1 MPQLDLMHFFT
12 QFFWFSFGFTFL
24 YAYILHNVMP
34 LIAYNLKFRQKKLSR
49 LALEINEG
57 KEGVLHL
64 FKVYD
69 SLVGRAFSFWK
80 INFVQLGSEGS
91 TWVLVN
97 NKKLNNAIFR
107 EANSGLVQHLIE
119 GEAFTD

>member
-1 MPQLDLMHFFT
+1 LVFSWFYFFICLYFIQCYALDCVQSKIST
-12 QFFWFSFGFTFL
+12 
-24 YAYILHNVMP
+24 
-34 LIAYNLKFRQKKLSR
+34 KKLSR

-80 INFVQLGSEGS
+80 INFVQLGSEGC
-91 TWVLVN
+91 TWVLTN

-107 EANSGLVQHLIE
+107 EANRGLVQHLIE